1 MNLLNKKRQFKRKA
15 SVVASKGKNKKK
27 IIDPILSEE
36 DLELKENFIA
46 KLFETQA
53 NTSNSMTK
61 DKNKEIESII
71 KGEDLIFEKRKE
83 KAIKLL
89 RDLNQIDIKEQTNSN
104 IIKDKIKQII
114 SYNNTNKSI
123 LYKCLKYLKA
133 LNDNIEYNDL
143 LNAEK
148 YCFKKKR

>member
-1 MNLLNKKRQFKRKA
+1 M
-15 SVVASKGKNKKK
+15 
-27 IIDPILSEE
+27 LSEE

-46 KLFETQA
+46 KLFETKA

-114 SYNNTNKSI
+114 SYNNTNKAI